1 MKIKQI
7 IVTSSLLL
15 VLFSC
20 IFYFLYFPTSKTKG
34 KKVKNK
40 FNGHTTITVKNT
52 FIEYEISAIG
62 KICKQENVDIRF
74 AVSGEL
80 LDGETKLEEGSEFK
94 KNQLLFRLDNL
105 DAFSALANKKIELGQ
120 LFKSLI
126 PQLDLKFGKEKE
138 KWLDFLEEI
147 KPVKRLPDL
156 PSLLPPEERI
166 FLIENQFMQAYV
178 KTKMLET
185 EMEKYFYIA
194 PFDGKCIQLNVSSGE
209 KVDPETTIATV
220 FEHKELLSKVTINK
234 ENKGIFKDHTY
245 VSVLNNT
252 NKKITQGKF
261 LRCSKKKG
269 QKDKMEVFYSLPETS
284 KSKAQANSKIKI
296 KLKEKTEEKCISVPF
311 SAINGNIVR
320 VLVNE
325 LPVYKTITILG
336 KTENHYLIGG
346 LADGEK
352 LILSDN

>member
-1 MKIKQI
+1 MKRKQI
-7 IVTSSLLL
+7 IVTSSAVL

-20 IFYFLYFPTSKTKG
+20 FFYYLCYPTRKTEKQ
-34 KKVKNK
+34 KVQNK
-40 FNGHTTITVKNT
+40 FKEYTTITVKNT
-52 FIEYEISAIG
+52 FIAYEISAVG
-62 KICKQENVDIRF
+62 KICKQENLDIRF

-80 LDGETKLEEGSEFK
+80 LDGEPKLEEGSEFK
-94 KNQLLFRLDNL
+94 KNQLLFRINNI
-105 DAFSALANKKIELGQ
+105 DAFSILANKKVELAQ

-126 PQLDLKFGKEKE
+126 PQIDLKFRNEQQ

-156 PSLLPPEERI
+156 PSLFPPEERI

-194 PFDGKCIQLNVSSGE
+194 PFDGKCIQLKVSSGE
-209 KVDPETTIATV
+209 KVDSETTIATV
-220 FEHKELLSKVTINK
+220 FEHKELLSKVTISK
-234 ENKGIFKDHTY
+234 ENKAIFKDHTY

-261 LRCSKKKG
+261 LKCSKKKG

-284 KSKAQANSKIKI
+284 KSKASANSKIKI
-296 KLKEKTEEKCISVPF
+296 KLKEKTRDKCIEVPF
-311 SAINGNIVR
+311 SAIKGNIVR

-325 LPVYKTITILG
+325 LPVSKTITIIA
-336 KTENHYLIGG
+336 KTENHYLISG
-346 LADGEK
+346 LADGEN

>member
-1 MKIKQI
+1 MKRKQI
-7 IVTSSLLL
+7 IVTTSAVL
-15 VLFSC
+15 VLFLC
-20 IFYFLYFPTSKTKG
+20 FFCYLWYPALKTEEQ
-34 KKVKNK
+34 KVQNK
-40 FNGHTTITVKNT
+40 FNGYTTSTVKNT
-52 FIEYEISAIG
+52 FIAYEISAVG
-62 KICKQENVDIRF
+62 KICKQENLDIRF

-80 LDGETKLEEGSEFK
+80 LDGDSTLEAGSEFK
-94 KNQLLFRLDNL
+94 KNQLLFRINNV
-105 DAFSALANKKIELGQ
+105 DAFSILANKKVELAQ

-126 PQLDLKFGKEKE
+126 PQIDLKFRNEQQ

-156 PSLLPPEERI
+156 PSLFPPEERI

-194 PFDGKCIQLNVSSGE
+194 PFDGKCIQLNLSSGE

-234 ENKGIFKDHTY
+234 ENQGIFKSHKY
-245 VSVLNNT
+245 VSILNNT
-252 NKKITQGKF
+252 NKKIAQGKL
-261 LRCSKKKG
+261 LRCSKKKS
-269 QKDKMEVFYSLPETS
+269 QKDEMEVFYSLPETS

-296 KLKEKTEEKCISVPF
+296 TLKEKTREKCIAVPF

-325 LPVYKTITILG
+325 LPVSKTITIIG
-336 KTENHYLIGG
+336 KTENHYLIIG
-346 LADGEK
+346 LADGEQ
-352 LILSDN
+352 LILKKI